1 MSLWAG
7 IVQAGLRLLPSCIS
21 GLGSNPQPAVFR
33 AVLTGNYE
41 VVPYVVAGTVIG
53 SVAALIAASTVQTL
67 LARMVPVAGAT
78 KKDAPAAEGKK
89 QQ

>member
-1 MSLWAG
+1 M
-7 IVQAGLRLLPSCIS
+7 
-21 GLGSNPQPAVFR
+21 
-33 AVLTGNYE
+33 
-41 VVPYVVAGTVIG
+41 AGTVIG
-53 SVAALIAASTVQTL
+53 SVAALIAATTVQTL

>member
-7 IVQAGLRLLPSCIS
+7 VVQAGLRLLPSCIS

-41 VVPYVVAGTVIG
+41 VVPYVVAGTVCN
-53 SVAALIAASTVQTL
+53 L
-67 LARMVPVAGAT
+67 
-78 KKDAPAAEGKK
+78 
-89 QQ
+89 

>member
-21 GLGSNPQPAVFR
+21 GLGSNPQPAGFR

-53 SVAALIAASTVQTL
+53 SVAALIAATTVQTL

-89 QQ
+89 RQ